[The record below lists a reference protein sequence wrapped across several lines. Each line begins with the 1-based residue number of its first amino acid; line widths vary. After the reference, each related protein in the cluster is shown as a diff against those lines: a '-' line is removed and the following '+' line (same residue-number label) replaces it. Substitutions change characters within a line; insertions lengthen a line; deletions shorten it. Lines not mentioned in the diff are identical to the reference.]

1 MMTDG
6 FKKVEDLTEQTT
18 NRRRR
23 LNEKDSSIKQ
33 EKVDRAEFYS
43 EKKRGEY
50 ITDNRKETPNI
61 ETEPNQ

>member
-6 FKKVEDLTEQTT
+6 FKKVEDLNEQTT

-23 LNEKDSSIKQ
+23 LDEKDSSVKP

>member
-23 LNEKDSSIKQ
+23 LDEKDSSIKP
-33 EKVDRAEFYS
+33 EKVERAEFYS

>member
-18 NRRRR
+18 NRRRN
-23 LNEKDSSIKQ
+23 LDEKDSSIKP
-33 EKVDRAEFYS
+33 EKVDKAEFYS
-43 EKKRGEY
+43 NKKRDDY
-50 ITDNRKETPNI
+50 ITDNRKETPRI